1 MNEYLADEVS
11 YYYSQYEPESLFVA
25 EVIGEIDG
33 ALLRGKTHSTLSNAT
48 NAAVN
53 LIKPCGI

>member
-25 EVIGEIDG
+25 EESGKIVGSQ
-33 ALLRGKTHSTLSNAT
+33 LRGKTHSTMSDAT
-48 NAAVN
+48 NAAFN
-53 LIKPCGI
+53 LI